1 MTPAQ
6 KAKLKRAAEKAKKS
20 TNKKKNMPAMQA
32 RPGQKPVSK
41 NKKKNMPAMQAKPG
55 QKPAKGKKKLKKMK
69 GY

>member
-1 MTPAQ
+1 
-6 KAKLKRAAEKAKKS
+6 
-20 TNKKKNMPAMQA
+20 MQA

>member
-6 KAKLKRAAEKAKKS
+6 KAKLKRAAEKAKTSK
-20 TNKKKNMPAMQA
+20 NKIKKMPAMQA

-41 NKKKNMPAMQAKPG
+41 NKKKNMPAMQARPG
-55 QKPAKGKKKLKKMK
+55 KKPAKGKKKLKKMK